1 MSVHLSWSRLD
12 SFELVELTV
21 TKQYFFIVVAPVFF
35 SAAIYSL
42 ASVMI
47 TIYGREYAPMPPK
60 LVLWIFI
67 V

>member
-1 MSVHLSWSRLD
+1 M
-12 SFELVELTV
+12 

-67 V
+67 VCDVVATIV